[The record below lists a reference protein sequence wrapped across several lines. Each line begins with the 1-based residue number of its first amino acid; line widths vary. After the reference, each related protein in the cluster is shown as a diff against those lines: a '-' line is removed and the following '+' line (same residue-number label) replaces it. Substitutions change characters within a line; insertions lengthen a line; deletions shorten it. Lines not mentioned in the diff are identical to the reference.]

1 MNGILPPNVSHAA
14 SQARSQAI
22 TEYLESGGS
31 ADDTS
36 AEGKPLLHLV
46 LGAGIGPR
54 IRHGVRAVLAGRPR
68 DVDVRW
74 LGRTPLHRAVDRYLM
89 NRPKQLEVLAML
101 VDAGADVDA
110 RDFERAGRPTPL
122 MLAAQA
128 QGRSARKYDIIRFLL
143 TRGARFD
150 LRNDAGADVAAV
162 LAAAGRPI
170 GIQFRQTVATLHGT
184 PEEADERY
192 QRALDLDYA
201 KATTLLAD
209 VGAAGG
215 TWARYLHEPR
225 VRLDVL
231 RILLARGRAMPPVR
245 MRTRRRSGK
254 DLVPCLFTEL
264 PADVFRHAIGFWR
277 SDRDSDDSDEDY

>member
-1 MNGILPPNVSHAA
+1 MSGILPEDVEDAA
-14 SQARSQAI
+14 SRASSLAI
-22 TEYLESGGS
+22 AEYFKSGGS

-36 AEGKPLLHLV
+36 AGGKSLLHLV
-46 LGAGIGPR
+46 LSAMIGHR
-54 IRHGVRAVLAGRPR
+54 LETGVRAVLAGRPR
-68 DVDVRW
+68 NVDARW
-74 LGRTPLHRAVDRYLM
+74 FGRTPLHKAVGASLTNLYS
-89 NRPKQLEVLAML
+89 QLEIIDML
-101 VDAGADVDA
+101 LDAGADIDA
-110 RDFERAGRPTPL
+110 RTSGPSAGRAGHTPL

-128 QGRSARKYDIIRFLL
+128 QGRSARKYEIIRLLL
-143 TRGARFD
+143 TRGARLD
-150 LRNDAGADVAAV
+150 LRDDAGADVAAI
-162 LAAAGRPI
+162 LAASGRPI
-170 GIQFRQTVATLHGT
+170 GLQFRRTVASLHGT
-184 PEEADERY
+184 PEEADESY

-245 MRTRRRSGK
+245 RRTRRRSGK

-277 SDRDSDDSDEDY
+277 SDRDD